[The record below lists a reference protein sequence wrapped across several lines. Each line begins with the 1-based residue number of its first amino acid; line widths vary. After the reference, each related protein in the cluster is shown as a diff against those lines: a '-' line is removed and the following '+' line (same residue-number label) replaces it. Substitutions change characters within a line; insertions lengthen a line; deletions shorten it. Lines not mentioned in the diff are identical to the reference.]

1 MSQTKAQLIDPVD
14 GTIVNADINASAAIA
29 GSKISPDFGSQ
40 NIVTTGSVGIGIG
53 SQTPST
59 PQKQL
64 HIAHDSSPRIMLS
77 NDTTGHATP
86 NGTELLLDSGGNFE
100 ILQRENLNVEFFT
113 NNSQRMTIDGS
124 GNVGIG
130 TTSPVSLLHIESSSA
145 PTLRVDDSDTSGALL
160 LQQDGANG
168 SALLS
173 SAGTFSIGVSNDNAA
188 ATLTFLTRNA
198 ERMRIDSSG
207 KVGIGTTSPAVNLDV
222 SAGSGTTQIYVR
234 NTANSG
240 EAALG
245 VQGKNSSGSTR
256 TMLFKYDNNDSFRFA
271 TAQAVPIT
279 FSTADAERM
288 RIDSSGRVL
297 IGTTTPGEST
307 ADDLTIASSSNSGI
321 TLKSATNGE
330 GNIFFADGTSG
341 NEQYRGIFRYSHNN
355 DFMQFNTAG
364 SERMRIDNAGRVL
377 IGTTT
382 GTASRLTIYGSDAA
396 SIFQGDNTGT
406 GAGNG
411 FITGNN
417 GGVNAFVWNYENGFL
432 QFATNNTERMRI
444 DTSGRVL
451 IGQTSGTSPLCV
463 SGTDPVIVELHHSDG
478 GTNDQARIS
487 LGALAN
493 NPPSNRGVNLI
504 AKNNGA
510 GHDFIVACSSSH
522 SAGPSEKM
530 RIDSDGDVFIGK
542 TTSDF
547 DTAGTHIDASGQV
560 FKLVKS
566 GSGAGPLVLNRSTNV
581 GTFIEFRRG
590 SGNTVGTISSNNTT
604 TSYNTSSDYRLKEN
618 VVAIS
623 DGITRLKTLKPSR
636 FNFKNEKDVTV
647 DGFLAHEVTA
657 VPEAISGIKDEVD
670 ENNNPVYQGID
681 QSKLV
686 PLLVAAVKE
695 LITKVE
701 TLEAA

>member
-1 MSQTKAQLIDPVD
+1 
-14 GTIVNADINASAAIA
+14 
-29 GSKISPDFGSQ
+29 
-40 NIVTTGSVGIGIG
+40 
-53 SQTPST
+53 
-59 PQKQL
+59 
-64 HIAHDSSPRIMLS
+64 
-77 NDTTGHATP
+77 
-86 NGTELLLDSGGNFE
+86 
-100 ILQRENLNVEFFT
+100 FFT

-364 SERMRIDNAGRVL
+364 SERMRINDGGDLL
-377 IGTTT
+377 IGTTSDSIL
-382 GTASRLTIYGSDAA
+382 ANFGS
-396 SIFQGDNTGT
+396 GT
-406 GAGNG
+406 GGILVDNVGSSNTAVGVTHDSSELFIGADANAGYLWQDSNHELFIGTNSTSRVIITAGGQMGLGEVTENAIRNNG
-411 FITGNN
+411 TGNKT
-417 GGVNAFVWNYENGFL
+417 YL
-432 QFATNNTERMRI
+432 
-444 DTSGRVL
+444 
-451 IGQTSGTSPLCV
+451 
-463 SGTDPVIVELHHSDG
+463 VISKG
-478 GTNDQARIS
+478 N
-487 LGALAN
+487 
-493 NPPSNRGVNLI
+493 
-504 AKNNGA
+504 
-510 GHDFIVACSSSH
+510 
-522 SAGPSEKM
+522 
-530 RIDSDGDVFIGK
+530 
-542 TTSDF
+542 
-547 DTAGTHIDASGQV
+547 
-560 FKLVKS
+560 
-566 GSGAGPLVLNRSTNV
+566 
-581 GTFIEFRRG
+581 G
-590 SGNTVGTISSNNTT
+590 SGNAPTTYNANEEYLHLGGREYSDGSGDLGQYFIGFGYTNGVAGDHSPCAIGMNTT
-604 TSYNTSSDYRLKEN
+604 TESGYTKGNFVIR
-618 VVAIS
+618 
-623 DGITRLKTLKPSR
+623 TR
-636 FNFKNEKDVTV
+636 
-647 DGFLAHEVTA
+647 
-657 VPEAISGIKDEVD
+657 SGT
-670 ENNNPVYQGID
+670 N
-681 QSKLV
+681 
-686 PLLVAAVKE
+686 
-695 LITKVE
+695 
-701 TLEAA
+701 